1 MRLSG
6 DNQAFTAITEFLE
19 ILTARLAS
27 PDGAADWRLNAFEL
41 RLLFCFCSKANALN
55 RWELPALPA
64 QLCPTLTP
72 EVDDFDPTYFLLCLW
87 VLQVWVHETAVQGDG
102 GVTLLAELH
111 YVAKNPKSLLQT
123 LILQK

>member
-41 RLLFCFCSKANALN
+41 HFLFCFCSKANALN
-55 RWELPALPA
+55 RWELPANPDALPA
-64 QLCPTLTP
+64 QLCH
-72 EVDDFDPTYFLLCLW
+72 
-87 VLQVWVHETAVQGDG
+87 Q
-102 GVTLLAELH
+102 
-111 YVAKNPKSLLQT
+111 
-123 LILQK
+123 